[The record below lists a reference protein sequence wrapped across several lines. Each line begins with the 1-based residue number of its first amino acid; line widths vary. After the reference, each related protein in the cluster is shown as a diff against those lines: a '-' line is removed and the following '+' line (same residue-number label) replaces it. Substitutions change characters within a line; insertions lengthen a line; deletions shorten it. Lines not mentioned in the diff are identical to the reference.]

1 MSPTRAPRRLAAAL
15 ACAAAAATLLSACSS
30 SSSGDSANGTNVV
43 KGSGQITV
51 EKPADRKPAPELSGE
66 TITGGKAS
74 LADYRGK
81 VVVINVWG
89 SWCPPCRA
97 EAPNL
102 VKVAAADEAKGVQF
116 FGINTR
122 DLTEANAVSFAN
134 RFGVTYPN
142 LFDPYGKLL
151 LRFPKGS
158 LNPQSLPGTL
168 VIDRQGRIAARALK
182 SLSED
187 ELNQLIDPIA
197 AEK

>member
-51 EKPADRKPAPELSGE
+51 LKPADRKPAPELSGE

-116 FGINTR
+116 LGINTR
-122 DLTEANAVSFAN
+122 DLTKSNAVSFAN
-134 RFGVTYPN
+134 RFGITYPN
-142 LFDPYGKLL
+142 LYDPPGKLL
-151 LRFPKGS
+151 LRFPKGNI
-158 LNPQSLPGTL
+158 NPQSLPGTL
-168 VIDRQGRIAARALK
+168 VIDREGRIAARALK

>member
-15 ACAAAAATLLSACSS
+15 VCAAAAATLLSACSS
-30 SSSGDSANGTNVV
+30 SSGGSADGTNVV

-51 EKPADRKPAPELSGE
+51 LKPADRKPAPDLSGD

-89 SWCPPCRA
+89 SWCDPCRA

-102 VKVAAADEAKGVQF
+102 VKVAAADQAKGVQF

-122 DLTEANAVSFAN
+122 DLTESNAVSFAK
-134 RFGVTYPN
+134 RFGITYPN
-142 LFDPYGKLL
+142 LYDPYGKII
-151 LRFPKGS
+151 LRIPKGS

-182 SLSED
+182 PLSED
-187 ELNQLIDPIA
+187 ELNQLIDPIV